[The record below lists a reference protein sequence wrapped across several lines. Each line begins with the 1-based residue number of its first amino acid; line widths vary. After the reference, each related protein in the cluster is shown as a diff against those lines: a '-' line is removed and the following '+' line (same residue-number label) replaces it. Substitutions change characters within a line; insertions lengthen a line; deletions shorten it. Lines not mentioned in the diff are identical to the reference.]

1 MNEEIQDLNAPVL
14 LKFSTQ
20 AIARFLNSR
29 EAYERGLAD
38 KNSLL
43 PANKK
48 LSGRSIR
55 SSIEPSIL
63 EMICEM
69 ELEGVSTGNVS
80 DSVLK
85 KFLGQRAG
93 EILRKED
100 ATLTSIFQE
109 LKFDSGIP
117 DACDRIADFWSQ

>member
-1 MNEEIQDLNAPVL
+1 
-14 LKFSTQ
+14 
-20 AIARFLNSR
+20 
-29 EAYERGLAD
+29 
-38 KNSLL
+38 
-43 PANKK
+43 
-48 LSGRSIR
+48 
-55 SSIEPSIL
+55 
-63 EMICEM
+63 M
-69 ELEGVSTGNVS
+69 ELGGVSTGNVS

-117 DACDRIADFWSQ
+117 DACDRIAD